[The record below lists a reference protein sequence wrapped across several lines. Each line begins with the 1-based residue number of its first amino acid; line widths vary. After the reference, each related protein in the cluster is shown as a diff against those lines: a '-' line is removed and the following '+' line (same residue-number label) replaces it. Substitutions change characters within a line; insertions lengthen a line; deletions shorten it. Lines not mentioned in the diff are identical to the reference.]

1 MLTRPAAETID
12 ASRRSGR
19 PLSICAA
26 IDQLD
31 WSISRK
37 EMNRLV
43 RREWIKGLCFAGAV
57 MALAFIIGLTAH
69 AQSFHQITLAW
80 SNSNSTA
87 NGWPP
92 CAFATSPKT
101 TCVQG
106 FTVEDLTSTS
116 TPVVLAPSC
125 TATVTASCLSPS
137 STSFVISPLPTPGS
151 HIYAVIVN
159 GIGPTGSADNSAPAT
174 IVVGVTTQ
182 TPPNPTPTVSATF
195 Q

>member
-31 WSISRK
+31 RGIDQRVK
-37 EMNRLV
+37 REVLKRL
-43 RREWIKGLCFAGAV
+43 CV
-57 MALAFIIGLTAH
+57 MAVIAAALVVGSVVGCVAAH

-80 SNSNSTA
+80 SNPNSA
-87 NGWPP
+87 ASGWPP

-101 TCVQG
+101 TCIQG

-125 TATVTASCLSPS
+125 TVTVTASCLSPT
-137 STSFVISPLPTPGS
+137 STSFVITPLPAAGS

-182 TPPNPTPTVSATF
+182 TPPSPTPTVSATF